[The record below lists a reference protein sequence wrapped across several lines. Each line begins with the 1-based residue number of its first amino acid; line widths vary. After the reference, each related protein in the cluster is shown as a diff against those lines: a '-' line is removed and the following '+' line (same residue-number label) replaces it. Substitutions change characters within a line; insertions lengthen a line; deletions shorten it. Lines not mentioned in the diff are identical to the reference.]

1 VSDSGLDGR
10 RALRHNVCDKHAHYS
25 GYSPG
30 VISSP
35 PLPQEARPVAK
46 HLSPLLALLAGVAMS
61 AASAV
66 ESPTNAESGTAFSD
80 EVRFGVASD
89 EQQHRLVCTGAVASE
104 NLLSEMGGL
113 HDRFAARTISGKGSS
128 LTVEV
133 SAALPGQP
141 LLIEVEELHQRR
153 PNAFG
158 YTVQANGQ
166 DVYVRTYQEYGDGP
180 NHYFL
185 SIPSA
190 IAGAGAGAGAG
201 AAPVVRLTFR
211 NDGAAPFSLGRLW
224 SYRDFFTQVVEREQ
238 VFKPMALYVHEKLD
252 EVVKDPNR
260 RNAYAGMTCY
270 APVGILS
277 FLNYG
282 SGNLT
287 QQNTE
292 ILRTLQLSAEMT
304 LPIILQINGT
314 GWGGKPSGP
323 DGLGG
328 FFSDACYSGLSYN
341 HASGTYQASW
351 PNMWGSMAWPTLR
364 NDTMN
369 RFLETRFQATMAG
382 FQEQLDLLRARGTTI
397 NPVLIREWGLGGSD
411 ITNTTISKA
420 KADGL
425 TLDPSDGL
433 DANERRWMYRE
444 AVAMWQRFAASTIA
458 QVGRDSIRVDNGRV
472 TLPSGNT
479 LDDIYSQPN
488 FLDDEPMSDP
498 RWNGGQLGMT
508 EGLWSSGEMG
518 KGVEYREIAM
528 YDYLRARGKLANVNM
543 ERTILKEDFS
553 VLRRHYERG
562 FQYVTLF
569 NSEKN
574 DHALVKKVDGVD
586 DQPALPPVHREPSL
600 LDLLI
605 SRDRHAGAPEQ
616 LQAIDNVVVQR
627 DLRLGVGDCSR
638 PGTVTYRLDLGGEPF
653 TTALNLRLDG
663 RVSVGPGNR
672 IDILLGDSPE
682 NLRPVKTLTNAD
694 LPCPDHWTPY
704 MTTEAA
710 FDLGMALVG
719 KKAGFLRLVFHS
731 ADAPDAAFLLSLH
744 VGTQWPRSSGHLAG
758 NPFTVRQSRT
768 MQLWVQERALAE
780 HMLATY
786 HKQAG
791 EDATGQRAR
800 ELISHGWYRSAYLLL
815 CGNYAELLPARYAL
829 RGNGELGQHPVRVDL
844 GQPDAVAIIHLL
856 AVSPEGV
863 EFRVSGAKDGQSIAL
878 RFLDLEPGK
887 AWSSEVVALNH
898 YRIRAATAGTTPL
911 PVDRGPVGI
920 SVTYTTQ
927 GSSAPPLPRTLVGR
941 FLTRAGNRITVDLQ
955 DLALMRNEHSLSLDL
970 APNAVI
976 ERRPADSAD
985 AAPAGTPQHRDQVAL
1000 TINEQGLVTTVLA
1013 TYGADRGRITA
1024 YTPPVLVGKLTN
1036 GSIQLDNG
1044 HIYTLD
1050 FSPHG
1055 GTQFDL
1061 ASVRGRIVESEIRH
1075 LAKVLRVGQEVEV
1088 TYSPYAEAGG
1098 SMRLLSI
1105 TQPYRT
1111 LLEEDYVKTTDE
1123 AWKSRAVS
1131 VDGVDVKPHKPE
1143 PNYLYNVVK
1152 RLLRPTQAYRL
1163 GNVVYRIT
1171 SDRPLAGTS
1180 VEFTARAFEDS
1191 SRVTFLVS
1199 TDDGAT
1205 WTSCGQFDNT
1215 WQNCYS
1221 QQLDDLP
1228 PSFIDLSA
1236 AVQGKTAFLLKVE
1249 LAVSDADER
1258 YCLGRIRVLSEGK

>member
-1 VSDSGLDGR
+1 MT
-10 RALRHNVCDKHAHYS
+10 
-25 GYSPG
+25 SPMRLTAA
-30 VISSP
+30 ILATLSCFASSLGSAETP
-35 PLPQEARPVAK
+35 PVGIA
-46 HLSPLLALLAGVAMS
+46 S
-61 AASAV
+61 AA
-66 ESPTNAESGTAFSD
+66 NDQTAFTD
-80 EVRFGVASD
+80 QVLFGVAAS
-89 EQQHRLVCTGAVASE
+89 EQQHRLVSTGTVVAES
-104 NLLSEMGGL
+104 LASEMGGL
-113 HDRFAARTISGKGSS
+113 RDTFAARTITGKDSS
-128 LTVEV
+128 LSV
-133 SAALPGQP
+133 SLATFAATGQP
-141 LLIEVEELHQRR
+141 LLIEVEEIHQRR

-185 SIPSA
+185 VVPPSLA
-190 IAGAGAGAGAG
+190 DAKQ
-201 AAPVVRLTFR
+201 PLTLTFR
-211 NDGAAPFSLGRLW
+211 SDGAAPFSLGRLW
-224 SYRDFFTQVVEREQ
+224 RYDDFFSRVVDREH
-238 VFKPMALYVHEKLD
+238 VYKPMALYVHEKLD
-252 EVVKDPNR
+252 DLVKDPAR
-260 RNAYAGMTCY
+260 RDAYAGLTCY
-270 APVGILS
+270 APVGILT

-282 SGNLT
+282 SGNLV

-292 ILRTLQLSAEMT
+292 TLRSLRTSAEIDRP
-304 LPIILQINGT
+304 LIFQINGT

-341 HASGTYQASW
+341 QATGTYQASW

-369 RFLETRFQATMAG
+369 RFLETRFQATMVG
-382 FQEQLDLLRARGTTI
+382 FQEELDLLRAKGTTI

-458 QVGRDSIRVDNGRV
+458 QVGRDSILVDGMKV

-508 EGLWSSGEMG
+508 DGLWSSGEMG

-569 NSEKN
+569 NSDKN
-574 DHALVKKVDGVD
+574 DPVFVKKVDGVD
-586 DQPALPPVHREPSL
+586 DQPAMPPVHREPSL
-600 LDLLI
+600 FDLLV

-616 LQAIDNVVVQR
+616 IQAIDNVVVQR
-627 DLRLGVGDCSR
+627 DLRLGVGDCTR
-638 PGTVTYRLDLGGEPF
+638 PGSVTYRLDLGGEPF

-682 NLRPVKTLTNAD
+682 TLRPVKTLTNAD

-710 FDLGMALVG
+710 FDLGTALVG

-744 VGTQWPRSSGHLAG
+744 VGTQWPRPSGHLAG

-768 MQLWVQERALAE
+768 MQLWVQDRAVAE

-786 HKQAG
+786 RKLAG
-791 EDATGQRAR
+791 EDATGQQAAH
-800 ELISHGWYRSAYLLL
+800 LISQGWYRSAYTLL
-815 CGNYAELLPARYAL
+815 CGSYAEILPARYAV
-829 RGNGELGQHPVRVDL
+829 RGSGNSMGRHPVRVDL

-863 EFRVSGAKDGQSIAL
+863 EFRVSGAKDGQAIAL
-878 RFLDLEPGK
+878 RFLDLAAGK
-887 AWSSEVVALNH
+887 AWSSEVVGPNH
-898 YRIRAATAGTTPL
+898 YRIRPATAGTQPL
-911 PVDRGPVGI
+911 PADRGPVGMTF
-920 SVTYTTQ
+920 TYKATATT
-927 GSSAPPLPRTLVGR
+927 APSLPRTLVGR
-941 FLTRAGNRITVDLQ
+941 FLGLAGNRITVDMQ
-955 DLALMRNEHSLSLDL
+955 DLALMRNEHALSLEL
-970 APNAVI
+970 APKAVI
-976 ERRPADSAD
+976 ERRPAGSAD
-985 AAPAGTPQHRDQVAL
+985 AAPAGAPQLRDRVAL
-1000 TINEQGLVTTVLA
+1000 TLDEQGRVTTVHA

-1024 YTPPVLVGKLTN
+1024 YAPPVLVGALTN
-1036 GSIQLDNG
+1036 GSITLDNG
-1044 HIYTLD
+1044 RTYTLD

-1075 LAKVLRVGQEVEV
+1075 LAKVLRVGQEVEL

-1098 SMRLLSI
+1098 SMRLMSI
-1105 TQPYRT
+1105 KQPYRT
-1111 LLEEDYVKTTDE
+1111 LFEEDYVKTTDE

-1131 VDGVDVKPHKPE
+1131 VEGVDVKPHKPE

-1152 RLLRPTQAYRL
+1152 RLMRPTQAYRP
-1163 GNVVYRIT
+1163 GNIVYRIT
-1171 SDRPLAGTS
+1171 SDRPLAGTA
-1180 VEFTARAFEDS
+1180 VEFAARAFEDS

-1205 WTSCGQFDNT
+1205 WTNCGQFDNT

-1228 PSFIDLSA
+1228 SSYVDLTP
-1236 AVQGKTAFLLKVE
+1236 AVQGKSAFLLKVQ

-1258 YCLGRIRVLSEGK
+1258 YCLGRVRVLSEGK